1 MAKTVTIM
9 GTKYRIEYKTAAQDS
24 ILDTDADAYC
34 DWTERRI
41 VLRDPK
47 DTSGNLGN
55 MDVYWKNTLRHEI
68 VHAFLYECG
77 LAENANGTD
86 AWPKNEEM
94 VDWIAFTGP
103 KIYAAWA
110 EAGAL

>member
-1 MAKTVTIM
+1 M
-9 GTKYRIEYKTAAQDS
+9 
-24 ILDTDADAYC
+24 
-34 DWTERRI
+34 
-41 VLRDPK
+41 
-47 DTSGNLGN
+47 GN
-55 MDVYWKNTLRHEI
+55 MDVYWKNPLRHEI

-103 KIYAAWA
+103 KIYTAWA